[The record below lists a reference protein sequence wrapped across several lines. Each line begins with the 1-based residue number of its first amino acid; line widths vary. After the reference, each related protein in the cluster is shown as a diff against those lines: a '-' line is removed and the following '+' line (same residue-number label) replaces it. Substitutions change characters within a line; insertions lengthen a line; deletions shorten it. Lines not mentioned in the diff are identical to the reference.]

1 MKMMDTIKSEFGFSP
16 ELEDEYVRD
25 LDDLPWDREQ
35 IIMQYKSYVLY
46 KDKYPV
52 TEGHVLYVPRSRNYI
67 FIIDCFTEAY
77 KRGILVRETGE
88 WEAFNI
94 GLNYGIQAGQTID
107 WPHVHLIPRR
117 TRDCENPK
125 GGVRNVIPG
134 AGDYTGNV
142 SYSSQQ
148 VFATTK

>member
-52 TEGHVLYVPRSRNYI
+52 TEGHVLYVPRSRN
-67 FIIDCFTEAY
+67 
-77 KRGILVRETGE
+77 
-88 WEAFNI
+88 
-94 GLNYGIQAGQTID
+94 
-107 WPHVHLIPRR
+107 
-117 TRDCENPK
+117 
-125 GGVRNVIPG
+125 
-134 AGDYTGNV
+134 
-142 SYSSQQ
+142 
-148 VFATTK
+148 